1 MRVPPSQARLPLAL
15 PTLPASLLV
24 IIAAISVQ
32 VGAAVATGLFEA
44 YGPITIVGLRLVFG
58 AALVVAVRPP
68 RLRTASGDAWRSAL
82 ALGAILAIMNT
93 SFYVAISRIPLG
105 VAVTIEFLGPLAAAV
120 LGSRRRLDLVWVALA
135 AVGVWVLAGG
145 GFKADDVLGVAAA
158 GLAGACW
165 FAYILVGGRVA
176 RAWPDGRGA
185 GAAMVVSALLIIPV
199 VAVLGDPPAI
209 VASPGVLVAGLV
221 IGLFS
226 SAVPY
231 TFEVAALG
239 RMRPATYGILVS
251 LEPAFAAIA
260 GLVLLAQPLTPAE
273 VAAIG
278 LVSAASIGAS
288 LTAQYIPEPPG
299 ELGA

>member
-1 MRVPPSQARLPLAL
+1 MATVPAG
-15 PTLPASLLV
+15 LLV

-32 VGAAVATGLFEA
+32 VGAAVAAGLFDE
-44 YGPITIVGLRLVFG
+44 YGPVTIVGLRLVFG

-68 RLRTASGDAWRSAL
+68 RLRSASGSAWRSAL
-82 ALGAILAIMNT
+82 ALGLILAIMNT
-93 SFYVAISRIPLG
+93 SFYLAISRIPLG

-120 LGSRRRLDLVWVALA
+120 LGSRRPLDLAWVALA
-135 AVGVWVLAGG
+135 GAGVWL
-145 GFKADDVLGVAAA
+145 
-158 GLAGACW
+158 LAGAGLQADDLVGVLAAACAGAAW
-165 FAYILVGGRVA
+165 FAFILVGGRVA
-176 RAWPDGRGA
+176 RDWPDGRGA
-185 GAAMVVSALLIIPV
+185 GAAMAFSALLIIPV
-199 VAVLGDPPAI
+199 VALFGDPGAI
-209 VASPGVLVAGLV
+209 AASPWVLVAGLV

-251 LEPAFAAIA
+251 MEPAFATIA
-260 GLVLLAQPLTPAE
+260 GFLLLAQPLTPTE
-273 VAAIG
+273 LLAIG

-288 LTAQYIPEPPG
+288 LSARSIPEPPG

>member
-1 MRVPPSQARLPLAL
+1 MPPPPAQHRPRAL
-15 PTLPASLLV
+15 PTVPAGLLV
-24 IIAAISVQ
+24 IIAAMSVQ

-68 RLRTASGDAWRSAL
+68 RLHSARGSAWRSAL
-82 ALGAILAIMNT
+82 ALGVILAVMNT
-93 SFYVAISRIPLG
+93 SFYLAISRIPLG

-120 LGSRRRLDLVWVALA
+120 LGSRRWSDLAWVALA
-135 AVGVWVLAGG
+135 ATGIWLLVGG
-145 GFKADDVLGVAAA
+145 GFEADDLVGVAAA
-158 GLAGACW
+158 ACAGACW
-165 FAYILVGGRVA
+165 FAFILVGGRVA
-176 RAWPDGRGA
+176 RDWPDGRGA
-185 GAAMVVSALLIIPV
+185 GAAMAVSALLIIPV
-199 VAVLGDPPAI
+199 VAVLGDPGAI

-260 GLVLLAQPLTPAE
+260 GFLLLAQPLTMDE
-273 VAAIG
+273 LVAIG

-288 LTAQYIPEPPG
+288 LTARSIPEPPG

>member
-1 MRVPPSQARLPLAL
+1 MTSPPAPYGPQAL

-32 VGAAVATGLFEA
+32 VGAAVATGLFET

-68 RLRTASGDAWRSAL
+68 HLRAAGGSAWRSAL
-82 ALGAILAIMNT
+82 ALGVILAVMNT
-93 SFYVAISRIPLG
+93 CFYLAISRIPLG

-120 LGSRRRLDLVWVALA
+120 LGSRRLLDLAWVALA
-135 AVGVWVLAGG
+135 AVGVWLLAGA
-145 GFKADDVLGVAAA
+145 GFEADDLAGVAAA
-158 GLAGACW
+158 ACAGACW

-176 RAWPDGRGA
+176 RDWPDGRGA
-185 GAAMVVSALLIIPV
+185 GAAMAVSALLIIPV
-199 VAVLGDPPAI
+199 VAVLGDPGAI
-209 VASPGVLVAGLV
+209 TVSPWVLAAGLV

-251 LEPAFAAIA
+251 LEPAFAVIA
-260 GLVLLAQPLTPAE
+260 GFLLLAQPLTSAE
-273 VAAIG
+273 LVAIG
-278 LVSAASIGAS
+278 LVTAASIGAS
-288 LTAQYIPEPPG
+288 LSARSIPQPPG